1 LKRTGLLKSQLPP
14 KHGLSTPEHY
24 TSDACSPLKEAV
36 VNAVHSLQSVRMIE
50 LIRTNDS
57 VLLSFAEA
65 LMKEAGIAYFI
76 ADTNMSIIEGSL
88 GVLPRR
94 LLVSEDQLEEARQ
107 ILIDAKIE
115 HELRDR

>member
-1 LKRTGLLKSQLPP
+1 MT
-14 KHGLSTPEHY
+14 
-24 TSDACSPLKEAV
+24 EAV
-36 VNAVHSLQSVRMIE
+36 VNAVHWLQTMLMIE

-107 ILIDAKIE
+107 ILIDAEIE
-115 HELRDR
+115 HELRDE